1 MPLTARRVVVPIDF
15 STASPQ
21 AIAAA
26 LAVVDAPSRL
36 HLIHVMQPL
45 ETMSPG
51 VLMSNLTDE
60 LREQAGEQN
69 LEDAFVRLI
78 GSEEGLHA

>member
-51 VLMSNLTDE
+51 VLMSNLTD
-60 LREQAGEQN
+60 
-69 LEDAFVRLI
+69 
-78 GSEEGLHA
+78 